1 MEKLDREGFTNF
13 NEIVSL
19 MEGSVPE
26 NIEVFL
32 NNLVRKGYLEVKGC
46 LRLKEYP
53 FVSVIIPVRNRP
65 EEITVCLESL
75 SRLDYPQEKTEIIVV
90 DDASDDNTADAVSSF
105 PVQLVSL
112 RGQGGASYCRNLG
125 AEKARG
131 EILAFLDSDCMAGP
145 LWLREL
151 VPAFIDSSTGAVG
164 GMVDSYFNERGLDLY
179 EKVRSSL
186 NMGPWPRSSRDGNV
200 FFYLPSCS
208 LLARRDLFL
217 PVGGFREDMTVG
229 EDVDL
234 CWRLQDKGYH
244 IEYRPVGRVFHK
256 HRNRMRHFCA
266 RRFDYGTSEP
276 LLQKYNEKRSKKI
289 VFPIPDL
296 LFWGFALLSI
306 ISGRP
311 LILALS
317 GATLLTD
324 SLIKLVRIVR
334 MGIGISYPRVLLVSL
349 RSYLAFIYSLCTF
362 VSRYYLIWAF
372 LLFFVFPVLSAAVMG
387 AHLLTG
393 TGEYFMKKP
402 GLNFPLFLFYFS
414 LDQMSYQLGVWW
426 GCIRRFFFRPVN
438 PRIVIRSFLKESV

>member
-1 MEKLDREGFTNF
+1 M
-13 NEIVSL
+13 
-19 MEGSVPE
+19 
-26 NIEVFL
+26 
-32 NNLVRKGYLEVKGC
+32 
-46 LRLKEYP
+46 
-53 FVSVIIPVRNRP
+53 
-65 EEITVCLESL
+65 
-75 SRLDYPQEKTEIIVV
+75 
-90 DDASDDNTADAVSSF
+90 
-105 PVQLVSL
+105 
-112 RGQGGASYCRNLG
+112 
-125 AEKARG
+125 
-131 EILAFLDSDCMAGP
+131 P
-145 LWLREL
+145 L
-151 VPAFIDSSTGAVG
+151 
-164 GMVDSYFNERGLDLY
+164 
-179 EKVRSSL
+179 
-186 NMGPWPRSSRDGNV
+186 
-200 FFYLPSCS
+200 
-208 LLARRDLFL
+208 
-217 PVGGFREDMTVG
+217 GGFREDMTVG

-256 HRNRMRHFCA
+256 HRNRMRRFCA